1 MNCSPFW
8 QRLHRLPI
16 LAWVGLL
23 SVCFLLGSCSTFS
36 SLNKEVAVNSELEQQ
51 VLQIIRD
58 NPEVILESV
67 QAYQQNQQ
75 DSLKEQRQSFLNQIQ
90 ENPQAIIADSPTQGA
105 TDGEIVLIEF
115 SDFQCPF
122 CSRAHGT
129 VKQFM
134 DRYQDQVTLVYKHL
148 PLTKIHSEALPAA
161 RASWAAQQQG
171 KFWDYQDGLFAQQ
184 KDLGEDLY
192 LELAESLNL
201 DLEQFNRDRNS
212 DAALEAIQAD
222 VQLATGL
229 GASGT
234 PFFVMNGETF
244 SGAVELSKMETVLAE
259 VKQQLQG

>member
-1 MNCSPFW
+1 MNCSPQW

-16 LAWVGLL
+16 LAIVGLL
-23 SVCFLLGSCSTFS
+23 SLCLFLGSCSTLS
-36 SLNKEVAVNSELEQQ
+36 NDSDVAVNSELEQQ

-75 DSLKEQRQSFLNQIQ
+75 DSLKQQRQSFLNQIK

-105 TDGEIVLIEF
+105 TDGQIVLIEF

-134 DRYQDQVTLVYKHL
+134 DRHQDRVTLVYKHL

-161 RASWAAQQQG
+161 LASWAAQQQG
-171 KFWDYQDGLFAQQ
+171 KFWEYQDGLFENQ
-184 KDLGEDLY
+184 KQLGDDLY
-192 LELAESLNL
+192 LELAEDLNL
-201 DLEQFNRDRNS
+201 DLEQFNRDRDG
-212 DAALEAIQAD
+212 DAALEAIEAD
-222 VQLATGL
+222 VKLATGL

-259 VKQQLQG
+259 VKKAIQG

>member
-1 MNCSPFW
+1 MNSSFPQ
-8 QRLHRLPI
+8 QRLHRLPRLVWI
-16 LAWVGLL
+16 GLL
-23 SVCFLLGSCSTFS
+23 SLCLMLGSCSTLS
-36 SLNKEVAVNSELEQQ
+36 NDTDVAVNSELEQQ

-75 DSLKEQRQSFLNQIQ
+75 DGLKQQRQSFLNQIK

-105 TDGEIVLIEF
+105 TDGQIVLFEF

-122 CSRAHGT
+122 CSRAHAT

-134 DRYQDQVTLVYKHL
+134 DRHLDQVTLVYKHL
-148 PLTKIHSEALPAA
+148 PLTKIHPEALPAA
-161 RASWAAQQQG
+161 RAAWAAQQQG
-171 KFWDYQDGLFAQQ
+171 KFWEYQESLFEQQ
-184 KDLGEDLY
+184 KQLGDTLY
-192 LELAESLNL
+192 LELAEDLNL

-212 DAALEAIQAD
+212 DEALEAIQAD

-244 SGAVELSKMETVLAE
+244 SGAVELSKMESVLAE
-259 VKQQLQG
+259 VKKAIQG

>member
-90 ENPQAIIADSPTQGA
+90 ENPQAIIADSPTQRGN
-105 TDGEIVLIEF
+105 GWGN
-115 SDFQCPF
+115 C
-122 CSRAHGT
+122 
-129 VKQFM
+129 
-134 DRYQDQVTLVYKHL
+134 
-148 PLTKIHSEALPAA
+148 
-161 RASWAAQQQG
+161 
-171 KFWDYQDGLFAQQ
+171 
-184 KDLGEDLY
+184 
-192 LELAESLNL
+192 L
-201 DLEQFNRDRNS
+201 D
-212 DAALEAIQAD
+212 
-222 VQLATGL
+222 
-229 GASGT
+229 
-234 PFFVMNGETF
+234 
-244 SGAVELSKMETVLAE
+244 
-259 VKQQLQG
+259 